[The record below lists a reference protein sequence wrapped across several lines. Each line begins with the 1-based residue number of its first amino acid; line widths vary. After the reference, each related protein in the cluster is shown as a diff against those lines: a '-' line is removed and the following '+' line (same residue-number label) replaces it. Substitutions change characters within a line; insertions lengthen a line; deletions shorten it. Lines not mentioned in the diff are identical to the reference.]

1 MTTGR
6 IVEVVKGRVKNME
19 LKLYNLAMLAA
30 ASCLVM
36 ILHEIPKT
44 VLFFRMEHKRG
55 LLKELLHLFHYVD
68 PIGLIFSIAGNAP
81 FSKSYVFRAKN
92 KRTNVCLG
100 LTGYGTLFLIF
111 ILSSVLRGLA
121 GQNLYMTLFFQNM
134 AIASVGMFVVNL
146 FPAAAFNMGLIIA
159 GTSQEKYLSILKS
172 DYIIKMI
179 LILAVLL
186 GLVRSISIN
195 AVIFMSNLL

>member
-6 IVEVVKGRVKNME
+6 IVEVVKGKVKNME

-55 LLKELLHLFHYVD
+55 LLKELLRLFHYID
-68 PIGLIFSIAGNAP
+68 PIGLIFSITGNAP

-92 KRTNVCLG
+92 KKTNVCLG
-100 LTGYGTLFLIF
+100 LTGYGTLLIIF
-111 ILSSVLRGLA
+111 VLSSVLRKLA
-121 GQNLYMTLFFQNM
+121 GQNLYMALFFQNM
-134 AIASVGMFVVNL
+134 AIAGMGMFVVNL

-159 GTSQEKYLSILKS
+159 GTSREKYLSILKS